1 MVNTNTYNLVGF
13 LLTTTTMAVVHT
25 QSKFFWLVYVVTF
38 IFWRLPMFWYLF
50 LNLLIIL
57 SDGVVAENL
66 LIEPMMNTML
76 DYLKNV
82 TQGVAMVLTKIDG
95 ENRGKI

>member
-1 MVNTNTYNLVGF
+1 MVWYFF
-13 LLTTTTMAVVHT
+13 L
-25 QSKFFWLVYVVTF
+25 
-38 IFWRLPMFWYLF
+38 R
-50 LNLLIIL
+50 LLIIL

-66 LIEPMMNTML
+66 VIEPTMNIIM

-95 ENRGKI
+95 ENRGKYNFTVLLTYVHKINLEKYPWRYNNMFPVF